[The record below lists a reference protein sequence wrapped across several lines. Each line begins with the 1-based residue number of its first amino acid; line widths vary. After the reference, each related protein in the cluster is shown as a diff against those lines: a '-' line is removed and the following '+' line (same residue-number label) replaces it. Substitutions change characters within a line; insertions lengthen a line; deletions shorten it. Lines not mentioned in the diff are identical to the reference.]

1 MFLVYSSV
9 SSSAYYISNAFRH
22 LISLRKCLSVLSS
35 WTKIHPIL
43 PGVVNFYV
51 YTVLPSRSTIHP
63 LPGVVHFQLLF
74 QLPSISM
81 RGWDQ
86 WEMGASKSPPS
97 FGTLKVGAHNANRQY
112 EIVGKSHFPDWI
124 ELEVEEVSCDQRS
137 NNYLLLSRSLA
148 KMTIQWTPTQ
158 AMFHCSLFQ
167 VFWTFLIFKV
177 RLFHAFMFQLCL

>member
-1 MFLVYSSV
+1 MRLG
-9 SSSAYYISNAFRH
+9 IS
-22 LISLRKCLSVLSS
+22 ISLRKCLSVLSS

-97 FGTLKVGAHNANRQY
+97 FGTLTKSRQASARAIFHKY
-112 EIVGKSHFPDWI
+112 NGTKRCVRTHVWWDGVSQVPRACTVVSGSLTKLFKRD
-124 ELEVEEVSCDQRS
+124 EEEKWHID
-137 NNYLLLSRSLA
+137 
-148 KMTIQWTPTQ
+148 T
-158 AMFHCSLFQ
+158 
-167 VFWTFLIFKV
+167 
-177 RLFHAFMFQLCL
+177 